1 MFRFYAAD
9 VVRVDFRPSGSQ
21 PAEASGAVIR
31 AVGAVSSMTISCST
45 VVELRARSVA
55 TTSILCA
62 PSARSSRVSA
72 AVVGHAGFEGVA
84 VQGPGRT
91 RLVDESGRQLVG
103 DHRLQR
109 RPRTPVLQA
118 QGVLEE
124 IALAD
129 LKGKNIV
136 LYFYPKD
143 STPGCTTEGGD
154 FRDVAEV
161 GDHRP
166 ALARALAFAGGVQP
180 PGPVTAPLAAGFAA
194 AKGYDKYREMG
205 GIVEEQL
212 QLAVRAL
219 VEGNVDMAAEV
230 VHNDYRINALDVDID
245 EECTRIVARRQPA
258 ASDLR
263 LVMAVIKTIT
273 DLERIGDEAKRIAR
287 MAKEDHSGVLSQDI
301 RHEMRHMGELVSEM
315 LRTILDAFAR
325 MDVETA
331 VKVVESDTRVD
342 NKYVS
347 ITRQLITYMA
357 QDPKMI
363 PQILN
368 ILWAARALERIGDR
382 CENIAE
388 YIFYLVKGRDLRHLS
403 KVDELAEMAAAAKSD
418 K

>member
-1 MFRFYAAD
+1 MSDLNLGHHISQQFNEELED
-9 VVRVDFRPSGSQ
+9 VRNKVMQ
-21 PAEASGAVIR
+21 
-31 AVGAVSSMTISCST
+31 
-45 VVELRARSVA
+45 
-55 TTSILCA
+55 
-62 PSARSSRVSA
+62 
-72 AVVGHAGFEGVA
+72 
-84 VQGPGRT
+84 
-91 RLVDESGRQLVG
+91 
-103 DHRLQR
+103 
-109 RPRTPVLQA
+109 
-118 QGVLEE
+118 
-124 IALAD
+124 
-129 LKGKNIV
+129 
-136 LYFYPKD
+136 
-143 STPGCTTEGGD
+143 
-154 FRDVAEV
+154 
-161 GDHRP
+161 
-166 ALARALAFAGGVQP
+166 
-180 PGPVTAPLAAGFAA
+180 
-194 AKGYDKYREMG
+194 MG

-212 QLAVRAL
+212 GKAVRAL
-219 VEGNVDMAAEV
+219 VKGDTRLAEEV
-230 VHNDYRINALDVDID
+230 EANDYRVNRLEVDID
-245 EECTRIVARRQPA
+245 EECTHIVARRQPA

-301 RHEMRHMGELVSEM
+301 RHELRHMGELVSEM

-331 VKVVESDTRVD
+331 VQVVESDTRVD

-403 KVDELAEMAAAAKSD
+403 KEDELAEMAAAAESD
-418 K
+418 E